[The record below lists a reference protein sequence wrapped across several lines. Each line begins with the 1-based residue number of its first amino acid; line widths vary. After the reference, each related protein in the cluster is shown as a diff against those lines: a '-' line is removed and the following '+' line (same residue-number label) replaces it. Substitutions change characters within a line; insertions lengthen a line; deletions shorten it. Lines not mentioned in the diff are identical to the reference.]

1 MYTFCW
7 GMFVAAIY
15 MVSDNLLLV
24 MGIHTIWDIVVKVP
38 VYFISEYNKSAM
50 LTGIYVEQD
59 IIQLGIMPIVAILIC
74 IFIKKENKC
83 WGGIEKAELV

>member
-1 MYTFCW
+1 
-7 GMFVAAIY
+7 MFVAAIY

-24 MGIHTIWDIVVKVP
+24 MGIYTIWDIVVKIP

-50 LTGIYVEQD
+50 LTGIYVGQD

-74 IFIKKENKC
+74 IVGDK
-83 WGGIEKAELV
+83 GSQQ

>member
-1 MYTFCW
+1 
-7 GMFVAAIY
+7 MFVAAIY